1 MADSNKKAYGNRS
14 LDEQSAIDAE
24 IEEQYEE
31 FYAESYSGYSGN
43 VDELFE
49 NGATANNAGTSQTEP
64 EPSKEGEAEPSAE
77 TQPDPEEEK
86 GDDSAKNDQEEK
98 RKPKSNLTYRASK
111 NGEQE
116 IEEDPNILSEEEKS
130 RIKKAVAWV
139 KEHLTPRKII
149 LGIWDFLT
157 EGFGFA
163 VQNILLGQ
171 RVQRQL
177 EDYVKKESEKEQ
189 NEKNKEENSKDDK
202 KKTQEHDGKNG
213 PGKTTEQ
220 GGKDGTGEK
229 TELGTKDEPGEKTE
243 PEKKDDPNKTTEPE
257 AQKIRVVISNQ
268 ENVINYLKEA
278 VWDNKKGSMPDF
290 EDGRV
295 YFYKQ
300 LTQDKPE
307 LKLDPDFKPSA
318 LCCWVSQGELMT
330 QPEKTASAMYHSGYI
345 TDPDRDM
352 MKIKNAISAMRPT
365 ALVSEMM
372 LAKEGEEKGSLA
384 RVSFQTEK
392 FGTVNMEMYSK
403 EKGKFNFMVNG
414 EELYKN
420 LPCSFLKKEN
430 FEKCMRE
437 GMEVY
442 LAGTLNRNSQR
453 EIKLDDLSIKR
464 DGENITLKFGRRA
477 TRSVPIKGDNLDER
491 LEDAFLSKL
500 KSKDPNI
507 TACHIDGKEL
517 SVKNAAKA
525 IEALYRADVQNLSLS
540 SLKIG
545 SEITYPKPIASV
557 PANKNSFTIA
567 SKTGISFSEARKV
580 SRMSG
585 EQLQGNN
592 AYITTL
598 KETGEPVAVMLSGD
612 GMIETYQINQD
623 IVKVNDIS
631 HLTEAE
637 KDAIL
642 DKGECI
648 LQDPDGMASK
658 AICRENNIEV
668 QESLK

>member
-1 MADSNKKAYGNRS
+1 
-14 LDEQSAIDAE
+14 
-24 IEEQYEE
+24 
-31 FYAESYSGYSGN
+31 
-43 VDELFE
+43 
-49 NGATANNAGTSQTEP
+49 
-64 EPSKEGEAEPSAE
+64 
-77 TQPDPEEEK
+77 
-86 GDDSAKNDQEEK
+86 
-98 RKPKSNLTYRASK
+98 
-111 NGEQE
+111 
-116 IEEDPNILSEEEKS
+116 
-130 RIKKAVAWV
+130 
-139 KEHLTPRKII
+139 
-149 LGIWDFLT
+149 
-157 EGFGFA
+157 
-163 VQNILLGQ
+163 
-171 RVQRQL
+171 
-177 EDYVKKESEKEQ
+177 
-189 NEKNKEENSKDDK
+189 
-202 KKTQEHDGKNG
+202 
-213 PGKTTEQ
+213 
-220 GGKDGTGEK
+220 
-229 TELGTKDEPGEKTE
+229 
-243 PEKKDDPNKTTEPE
+243 
-257 AQKIRVVISNQ
+257 
-268 ENVINYLKEA
+268 
-278 VWDNKKGSMPDF
+278 
-290 EDGRV
+290 
-295 YFYKQ
+295 
-300 LTQDKPE
+300 
-307 LKLDPDFKPSA
+307 
-318 LCCWVSQGELMT
+318 MT

-384 RVSFQTEK
+384 RVSFKTEK

-420 LPCSFLKKEN
+420 LPCSFLKKDN

-517 SVKNAAKA
+517 SVKNVSKA

-545 SEITYPKPIASV
+545 SEISYPEPLASV
-557 PANKNSFTIA
+557 PADKNSFTIA

-598 KETGEPVAVMLSGD
+598 KETGEPVAIILSGD

-631 HLTEAE
+631 HLTDAE

-668 QESLK
+668 QESLFQQDTHSVEKQDISVPDMLTAQPSGIKSYFEQVADTERTWERAEISIEDRPLDMVHPVEVPDANKELSDPFNLFEVDQSNFYRGDDDFFIKIEEDHVAFRESTGAAVEYSTIRPEPIEEEIEFEYER